1 MIRSLS
7 LAALTAA
14 CLTVSAHAQ
23 SADEDEL
30 VRLPG
35 QGEVRDAS
43 LRERAK
49 ADRLKPGAGL
59 FITFDADNDGRISRA
74 EMDAGIPAAFTRA
87 DNNEDGFLTALEQQD
102 WARSLP
108 TRDDSLANPFR
119 FDPNLDRRV
128 ETLVPIENPTVHRK
142 RLQAYLNAVGGAY
155 CLRSPLE
162 KKRKPFSPVD
172 PSIGFFRTGL
182 TGFIDEEDRA
192 LKFMVTWSVAQDK
205 WIPVLENW
213 ASMTA
218 QQRTDAGEA
227 KIVGR
232 WHDLSRRTGVVILEA
247 PSAAALAS
255 YLGQWNPHMDL
266 EVSPVLEDDES
277 VHVAKTIL
285 ASQGG

>member
-128 ETLVPIENPTVHRK
+128 DLEEFTLVINN
-142 RLQAYLNAVGGAY
+142 L
-155 CLRSPLE
+155 
-162 KKRKPFSPVD
+162 
-172 PSIGFFRTGL
+172 GL
-182 TGFIDEEDRA
+182 DYADEVSGDIIIADLKAPRPARDGRNEDRA
-192 LKFMVTWSVAQDK
+192 GARPESSDR
-205 WIPVLENW
+205 
-213 ASMTA
+213 
-218 QQRTDAGEA
+218 QRPGS
-227 KIVGR
+227 G
-232 WHDLSRRTGVVILEA
+232 SR
-247 PSAAALAS
+247 S
-255 YLGQWNPHMDL
+255 LGQ
-266 EVSPVLEDDES
+266 
-277 VHVAKTIL
+277 
-285 ASQGG
+285 